1 MYSEQF
7 AKAQEF
13 TRSLGFDFPKMSAVS
28 GELVTP
34 SNGEKV
40 MAQVKA
46 AGITSLE
53 DSALQCLKWSHALLP
68 HVEAGLGCEVTLT
81 VGQVHTGERAIFDPS
96 QADFARWGKA
106 GIGVNDFV
114 DRQGFNFH
122 AWYTLPNLEVLDLTL
137 WSSLAVAWNKPELSG
152 QVVGGWPDAIA
163 PHPTYIP
170 MVLGAEYVEH
180 VHSIS
185 EVPLLSFEVSQRA
198 LSQLPTMLLK
208 LKRN

>member
-1 MYSEQF
+1 LYSEQF

-34 SNGEKV
+34 ANGEKV
-40 MAQVKA
+40 LAQVKA

-68 HVEAGLGCEVTLT
+68 HVEAGLGCKVTLT

-137 WSSLAVAWNKPELSG
+137 WSSLAVA
-152 QVVGGWPDAIA
+152 
-163 PHPTYIP
+163 
-170 MVLGAEYVEH
+170 
-180 VHSIS
+180 
-185 EVPLLSFEVSQRA
+185 
-198 LSQLPTMLLK
+198 
-208 LKRN
+208 